1 MNNVEITSEK
11 SSVLRCACC
20 GGEMGLKSESK
31 VALVY
36 ECKECG
42 LSDTRMKS
50 EEQTGTR
57 S

>member
-1 MNNVEITSEK
+1 MEITSEK

-20 GGEMGLKSESK
+20 GGEMGLQSESK

-50 EEQTGTR
+50 EEQTETR

>member
-1 MNNVEITSEK
+1 
-11 SSVLRCACC
+11 
-20 GGEMGLKSESK
+20 MGLKSESK

-50 EEQTGTR
+50 EEQTGDTKLE
-57 S
+57 SPHS